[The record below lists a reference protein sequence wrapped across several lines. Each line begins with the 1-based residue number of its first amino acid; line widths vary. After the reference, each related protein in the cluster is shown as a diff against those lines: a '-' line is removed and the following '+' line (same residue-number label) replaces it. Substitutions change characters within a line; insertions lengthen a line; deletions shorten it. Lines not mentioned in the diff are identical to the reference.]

1 VTTLTHFEDGQP
13 RMVDVS
19 AKAATSR
26 TATAEAWVILP
37 PEARA
42 ALEGGQNAKGDPL
55 TVARLAGI
63 LGAKQTSAL
72 VLLCHPLP
80 ISGVDMDVQL
90 LARGVR
96 VRATVR
102 TAGQTGVE
110 MEALMAVTVAALNV
124 YDMLKAASKA
134 IEIQG
139 VRLLA
144 KSGGK
149 SGEYRAQ
156 GESGE

>member
-1 VTTLTHFEDGQP
+1 
-13 RMVDVS
+13 MVDVGG
-19 AKAATSR
+19 KASTARS
-26 TATAEAWVILP
+26 ATAEGWVILP

-63 LGAKQTSAL
+63 LGAKRTAEL

-80 ISGVDMDVQL
+80 ISGVEMDVDL
-90 LARGVR
+90 LPRGVR
-96 VRATVR
+96 IRATVK

-110 MEALMAVTVAALNV
+110 MEALIAVTVAALNV

-134 IEIQG
+134 ISIEG

-144 KSGGK
+144 KIGGK
-149 SGEYRAQ
+149 SGEYKWEE
-156 GESGE
+156 GSGF

>member
-1 VTTLTHFEDGQP
+1 MTTLTHFEDGQP

>member
-1 VTTLTHFEDGQP
+1 MTLTHFEDGQP

-19 AKAATSR
+19 AKAATPR

-72 VLLCHPLP
+72 VVLCHPLP

-90 LARGVR
+90 LSRGVR

-110 MEALMAVTVAALNV
+110 MEALAAVTVAALNV

-134 IEIQG
+134 IQIG
-139 VRLLA
+139 DVRLLS

-149 SGEYRAQ
+149 SGDYRAE
-156 GESGE
+156 GEQAD